1 MSICHN
7 GTKIVLDLERIA
19 MNKRLLSFII
29 ITLLFAFHLSSKPAL
44 SQTETQTDPCRKNVM
59 IYFDASHSMVEN
71 VGGEAIMQF
80 MLRFMKEAANNKELL
95 KNGDLLILKKFV
107 EKSYPFHEI
116 GGQFELNDTSRS
128 ESVERIDD
136 YLYRY
141 EDIKIRAEHNNY
153 INLLED
159 IRQQILSTPARGRIM
174 NYVVIFSDFLYDPPS
189 GRDQLIKHKTD
200 LEDRLFQY
208 RNFFDDY
215 KYRLILIY
223 KKNPLLVKKGID
235 VFDAFN
241 RVKYSKSIISPEN
254 IAQLIEDLK
263 KEIIQPVR
271 AMPDESRFLYEGGS
285 LSLKIA
291 LENPNCEEIRAERI
305 EIESI
310 TDSEDEAAMFASRSL
325 APEGTKI
332 FKPLSR
338 HSFDVKLNGTPSFK
352 EIIEKRYSNKTY
364 KIAYSL
370 KTNWGTTEDSVQITL
385 KDEDFIENFGVEIKD
400 VVFVD
405 HVFKAFDKLFI
416 RLKFSGN
423 LFDRAKLTVSPE
435 MANVTFHPIEPTRPI
450 NFSPDEK
457 LSNRDQVYV
466 YKAKQNRD
474 FSFSSLRR
482 QENKSLDLKWNLA
495 HEEKTIDLNFQ
506 GVSHSNHTLT
516 KKIEPN
522 QYRSFVVLEI
532 ILFSLLIILS
542 LVIRIYFNQ
551 KRGKQTNAIHHG

>member
-1 MSICHN
+1 MFSMFF
-7 GTKIVLDLERIA
+7 T
-19 MNKRLLSFII
+19 FF
-29 ITLLFAFHLSSKPAL
+29 FAFDFFPKPAL
-44 SQTETQTDPCRKNVM
+44 SQTETQIDPCRKNVM

-95 KNGDLLILKKFV
+95 RNGDLLTLKKFV

-116 GGQFELNDTSRS
+116 GGQFEVNDANRS

-159 IRQQILSTPARGRIM
+159 IRQKILSTPARGQIM
-174 NYVVIFSDFLYDPPS
+174 NYVVIFSDFLYDPPF
-189 GRDQLIKHKTD
+189 GRDQLIKHRTD
-200 LEDRLFQY
+200 LEDQLFQY
-208 RNFFDDY
+208 RDFFDDY

-223 KKNPLLVKKGID
+223 KKNPTLVKKGVD

-271 AMPDESRFLYEGGS
+271 ALPDESRFLYEGGS
-285 LSLKIA
+285 LSLKLA
-291 LENPNCEEIRAERI
+291 LENPNCEEIRADRI

-310 TDSEDEAAMFASRSL
+310 TDSENEASALASRSL
-325 APEGTKI
+325 GPEGTTI
-332 FKPLSR
+332 FKPLSSY
-338 HSFDVKLNGTPSFK
+338 SFDVKLDGTPSFK
-352 EIIEKRYSNKTY
+352 DMIEKRYSNKTY

-370 KTNWGTTEDSVQITL
+370 KTNWGTTEDSVQVTL
-385 KDEDFIENFGVEIKD
+385 KDEDFIEDFGVEIKD

-405 HVFKAFDKLFI
+405 HVFNAFDKLFI
-416 RLKFSGN
+416 KLKFSGN
-423 LFDRAKLTVSPE
+423 LFDRAKLMVSPE
-435 MANVTFHPIEPTRPI
+435 MENLTFHPIEPIRPI
-450 NFSPDEK
+450 NFSTEDK
-457 LSNRDQVYV
+457 LSDRNQVYV

-474 FSFSSLRR
+474 FSFSSLGR
-482 QENKSLDLKWNLA
+482 QGKSLNLKWNLS

-506 GVSHSNHTLT
+506 GAAHSNHTLT
-516 KKIEPN
+516 QKIESTH
-522 QYRSFVVLEI
+522 YRSFVVLEI
-532 ILFSLLIILS
+532 ILFSFLIILS
-542 LVIRIYFNQ
+542 FVIRIYFNR
-551 KRGKQTNAIHHG
+551 KRDKQIDAINRR